1 MYSND
6 FFCQLKLFTGR
17 KHSLYFYTFFFSRL
31 IFTYGVAVITRVIL
45 GFFFYVHLASYL
57 SALFL
62 VLDQTVNSL
71 FYITSESTTMPK
83 RAAKVA
89 GIYQQSYKRTF

>member
-1 MYSND
+1 MLFFLTFNIHLWSCRNYS
-6 FFCQLKLFTGR
+6 G
-17 KHSLYFYTFFFSRL
+17 Y
-31 IFTYGVAVITRVIL
+31 IGI
-45 GFFFYVHLASYL
+45 FFYVHLASYL